1 LEAKEVCGMKR
12 SFSGPPWWHE
22 LLLFTSFGKKAQH
35 MNYLWP
41 IIFTSLAFACT
52 SIQTQEGGGSAVDD
66 AASADTQAPA
76 DADNTPVSDAAED
89 VVADSGTASDADAD
103 PVADVDAGADTA
115 AGYTLCQG
123 DELIAEVPISSNM
136 KAFKQRYQ
144 DNRGLLRLIVIGG
157 PN

>member
-1 LEAKEVCGMKR
+1 
-12 SFSGPPWWHE
+12 
-22 LLLFTSFGKKAQH
+22 

-41 IIFTSLAFACT
+41 LIFTSLVFACT
-52 SIQTQEGGGSAVDD
+52 SIQTQEGAGSAVDD

-89 VVADSGTASDADAD
+89 VVADSGTAADAD
-103 PVADVDAGADTA
+103 PVADAGADTA
-115 AGYTLCQG
+115 ADYTLCQG